1 MRLTSRTSK
10 DKLIKYVF
18 PLHIPS
24 FYHLFITSFPPSRC
38 PRRTNNQAL
47 GAVLPEALN
56 PESWTASGTEL
67 QKEGEA
73 EVKAAK
79 VEKEM
84 GAVVDSAAGK
94 LKS

>member
-1 MRLTSRTSK
+1 
-10 DKLIKYVF
+10 
-18 PLHIPS
+18 
-24 FYHLFITSFPPSRC
+24 
-38 PRRTNNQAL
+38 
-47 GAVLPEALN
+47 VLPEALN

-73 EVKAAK
+73 EIRAAK
-79 VEKEM
+79 VEAEM

>member
-1 MRLTSRTSK
+1 MLPFNIP
-10 DKLIKYVF
+10 IKQER
-18 PLHIPS
+18 S
-24 FYHLFITSFPPSRC
+24 ANS
-38 PRRTNNQAL
+38 QAV

-56 PESWTASGTEL
+56 PGSWTAAGTEL

-73 EVKAAK
+73 EIRAAK

-94 LKS
+94 FKS